1 MELAG
6 GTEADA
12 LADGVRIALGRGGC
26 RASGTSSSSS
36 SSSSEDSISMAFRLP
51 AVTSCL
57 GDSESDD
64 CRDTSGL
71 LSDIDDG
78 VGSSCG
84 GGSFIVDEYLLSSVC
99 HS

>member
-1 MELAG
+1 
-6 GTEADA
+6 
-12 LADGVRIALGRGGC
+12 
-26 RASGTSSSSS
+26 
-36 SSSSEDSISMAFRLP
+36 MAFRLP